1 MLASEF
7 RAHINERIA
16 HHAYLCELA
25 GHEPK
30 DTDLVMTLYGQS
42 MKGIGVRPVILG
54 SQFNRETGEPE
65 KIYGFSL
72 KQCKKLLKKLDEAG
86 VQDSR

>member
-1 MLASEF
+1 MKASEF
-7 RAHINERIA
+7 RAHIEERIA
-16 HHAYLCELA
+16 HHAYVCELA
-25 GHEPK
+25 GHEVR
-30 DTDLVMTLYGQS
+30 DEDQVMTLCGKS

-65 KIYGFSL
+65 KIYGFTL

-86 VQDSR
+86 VT

>member
-1 MLASEF
+1 
-7 RAHINERIA
+7 
-16 HHAYLCELA
+16 
-25 GHEPK
+25 
-30 DTDLVMTLYGQS
+30 MTLYGKS

-65 KIYGFSL
+65 KIYGFTL

-86 VQDSR
+86 VT